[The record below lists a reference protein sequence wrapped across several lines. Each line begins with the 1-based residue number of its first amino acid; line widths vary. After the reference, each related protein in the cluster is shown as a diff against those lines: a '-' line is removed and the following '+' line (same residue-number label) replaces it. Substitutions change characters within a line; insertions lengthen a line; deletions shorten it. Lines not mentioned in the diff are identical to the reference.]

1 MLLNTPTLAI
11 GSVLI
16 ASILGGI
23 APFLFEHGSKQL
35 QGRITDFVLNPYII
49 AGMATYLAVMVF
61 FTYAFRIGG
70 SVKVLYPIYA
80 TTFIWAAVI
89 AFFRHGSPIEPV
101 HMLGMALLMVGIVC
115 MSW

>member
-1 MLLNTPTLAI
+1 MLIKTPLLAI

-16 ASILGGI
+16 ASFLGAV
-23 APFLFEHGSKQL
+23 APFFFEHSSRQL
-35 QGRITDFVLNPYII
+35 HGRVLDFVLNPWIV
-49 AGMATYLAVMVF
+49 AGMATYLTVMVF

-70 SVKVLYPIYA
+70 TVKVLYPIYA

-89 AFFRHGSPIEPV
+89 AWMRHGTPIEPI
-101 HMLGMALLMVGIVC
+101 HMGGMGLLMAGIVL

>member
-1 MLLNTPTLAI
+1 MLLNTPILAI
-11 GSVLI
+11 ASVLI
-16 ASILGGI
+16 ASVLGGI

-35 QGRITDFVLNPYII
+35 TGRITDFVLNPYII

-70 SVKVLYPIYA
+70 SVKVLFPIYA

-89 AFFRHGSPIEPV
+89 AFFHHGSPIEPI
-101 HMLGMALLMVGIVC
+101 HMAGMALLMVGIVC

>member
-1 MLLNTPTLAI
+1 MLMQTPLLAI
-11 GSVLI
+11 ASVLV
-16 ASILGGI
+16 AALLGAI
-23 APFLFEHGSKQL
+23 APFFFEHGSQQW
-35 QGRITDFVLNPYII
+35 QGRAVDFLLNPWIL

-70 SVKVLYPIYA
+70 TVKVLYPIYA

-89 AFFRHGSPIEPV
+89 AMFQQGAPIELIHV
-101 HMLGMALLMVGIVC
+101 GGMVLLVAGIVA